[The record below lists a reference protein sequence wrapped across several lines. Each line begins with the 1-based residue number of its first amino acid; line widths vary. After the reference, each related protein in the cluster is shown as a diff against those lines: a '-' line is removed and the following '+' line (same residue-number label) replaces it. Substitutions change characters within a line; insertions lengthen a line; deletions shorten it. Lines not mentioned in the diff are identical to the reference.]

1 METSQ
6 DLVLCGTPKNVTN
19 RTVTFKNYAGIVEIK
34 DRGSRNKDQIVVGNA
49 SGLDRQA
56 PSAPTQACR
65 KGKIKS
71 EAMSIGGY
79 HEIS

>member
-1 METSQ
+1 M
-6 DLVLCGTPKNVTN
+6 V
-19 RTVTFKNYAGIVEIK
+19 VEKINNIL
-34 DRGSRNKDQIVVGNA
+34 DANK
-49 SGLDRQA
+49 QA